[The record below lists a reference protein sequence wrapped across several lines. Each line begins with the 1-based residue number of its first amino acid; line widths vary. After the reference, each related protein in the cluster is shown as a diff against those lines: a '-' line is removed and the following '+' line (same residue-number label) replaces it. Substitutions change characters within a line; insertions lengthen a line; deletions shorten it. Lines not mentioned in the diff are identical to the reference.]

1 MLAGL
6 FINERPG
13 KLNSHEYNL
22 LKTRYM
28 TIILT
33 CRRCKGTGIIANEHF
48 EICKAL
54 KSDEARRH
62 FHVHAKT
69 ERLESDSDEALI
81 AAECG
86 ESPTISCPRCNGDG
100 TLEFDEEEWEIAI
113 VPMEENEVEDDGA

>member
-1 MLAGL
+1 
-6 FINERPG
+6 
-13 KLNSHEYNL
+13 
-22 LKTRYM
+22 M

-62 FHVHAKT
+62 FHVHAKA
-69 ERLESDSDEALI
+69 ERLESDAEEALA

-86 ESPTISCPRCNGDG
+86 ESPTMSCPQCNGEG
-100 TLEFDEEEWEIAI
+100 SLEFDDDDWDLTVVNE
-113 VPMEENEVEDDGA
+113 EENEPDDDVP

>member
-1 MLAGL
+1 
-6 FINERPG
+6 
-13 KLNSHEYNL
+13 
-22 LKTRYM
+22 M

-33 CRRCKGTGIIANEHF
+33 CKRCKGTGIIANEHF

-69 ERLESDSDEALI
+69 EMMESDGDDALM

-86 ESPTISCPRCNGDG
+86 ESPTVPCPQCNGEG
-100 TLEFDEEEWEIAI
+100 VLEFNEEEWEIKVVHGEGAEAD
-113 VPMEENEVEDDGA
+113 EEGS

>member
-1 MLAGL
+1 
-6 FINERPG
+6 
-13 KLNSHEYNL
+13 
-22 LKTRYM
+22 M

-62 FHVHAKT
+62 FHVHAKA
-69 ERLESDSDEALI
+69 ERLESDADEALG

-86 ESPTISCPRCNGDG
+86 ESPTIPCPQCNGEG
-100 TLEFDEEEWEIAI
+100 ILEFDDDEWEFTVIPGVDNEIDEEES
-113 VPMEENEVEDDGA
+113 

>member
-1 MLAGL
+1 
-6 FINERPG
+6 
-13 KLNSHEYNL
+13 
-22 LKTRYM
+22 M

-33 CRRCKGTGIIANEHF
+33 CKRCKGTGLVANEHF

-69 ERLESDSDEALI
+69 ERLESDAEEALA

-86 ESPTISCPRCNGDG
+86 ESPTISCPQCNGEG
-100 TLEFDEEEWEIAI
+100 ILEFDDDDWEFTVVPGEET
-113 VPMEENEVEDDGA
+113 EDEGS